1 MSGHDTTTGRRSR
14 GVRNASR
21 SMRTRRSPQAITF
34 ARLSAQVPVSESST
48 CVFAA
53 TTFFFRYPS
62 RPGNM
67 MHLSD
72 PDAAARHGPADK
84 VFDGLGMLAGI
95 IGANTINV
103 RGCGVEPQP
112 ARPPAETSNVKPET
126 RKRGSYTASPLPWRL
141 PPSRCPEL
149 KKRTVLKRHYGK
161 IGHCRRRIGQLSSEP
176 RQHLAKDRLTSAGT
190 ALER

>member
-1 MSGHDTTTGRRSR
+1 
-14 GVRNASR
+14 
-21 SMRTRRSPQAITF
+21 MRTRRSPQAITF
-34 ARLSAQVPVSESST
+34 ARLSALVPVSESST

-67 MHLSD
+67 IHLSD

-103 RGCGVEPQP
+103 CGCGVEPQP
-112 ARPPAETSNVKPET
+112 AGPPAETSNVKPET

-141 PPSRCPEL
+141 PPSRCRRVPQSAHAHCPKTPL
-149 KKRTVLKRHYGK
+149 WK

-176 RQHLAKDRLTSAGT
+176 RKDLAKDRLTSVGT

>member
-34 ARLSAQVPVSESST
+34 ARLSALVRVSESST

-53 TTFFFRYPS
+53 TTFLCRYPS

-67 MHLSD
+67 IHLSD

-103 RGCGVEPQP
+103 CGCGVEPQP
-112 ARPPAETSNVKPET
+112 QRPPAETSNAEPEM
-126 RKRGSYTASPLPWRL
+126 RKRGSYTASPLLWRL
-141 PPSRCPEL
+141 PPSQCPDMEESNIL
-149 KKRTVLKRHYGK
+149 NRHYGK
-161 IGHCRRRIGQLSSEP
+161 VGDGRADEED
-176 RQHLAKDRLTSAGT
+176 A
-190 ALER
+190 ALPSRADVWKKIA